1 MFSTPK
7 IAIGID
13 LGSHSVKAVQLSK
26 FGDSP
31 KVDKAVLLNL
41 DSDGSDESLME
52 ATISAMRTIAATFDA
67 KNALLATALPGE
79 DSFIRYLRFPKM
91 PPDELRSSIELEAD
105 QNLPYDLTELMMDS
119 MVLEEVTE
127 RDETIIKVLLVA
139 AKSEVIRQTISYF
152 QNVGLSPSLLGVT
165 TLAIS
170 DSFEA
175 NRGFKVD
182 ETVALVNIGASSTN
196 IHFCRDGISNFTRDI
211 SRAGRD
217 LTGAIQK
224 LLKVGFAEAEQMKI
238 GYGHAK
244 FENNTDDLLDTLET
258 HAVGEEPGEGEAPI
272 VAELDEDGYED
283 ATTEPLEMDK
293 ADDASRIVN
302 ATRPALSRLIGE
314 IRRSIDYYEKQL
326 YEKSVD
332 KLVLSG
338 GSALFPGLDQSLAD
352 ATGVPVEIVDPVQ
365 AFIVDESSP
374 EVAALMENRAQFNVA
389 VGLAARGV
397 EAL

>member
-1 MFSTPK
+1 MFANLK
-7 IAIGID
+7 AAIGID
-13 LGSHSVKAVQLSK
+13 LGTHSVKAVQLSK

-31 KVDKAVLLNL
+31 KVDKALLVNL
-41 DSDGSDESLME
+41 DTDGSEEARME
-52 ATISAMRTIAATFDA
+52 ASIGAMRTIAATFDA
-67 KNALLATALPGE
+67 KKAILVAALPGE
-79 DSFIRYLRFPKM
+79 DSFIRYLRFPQM

-105 QNLPYDLTELMMDS
+105 QNLPYDLAELMMDS
-119 MVLEEVTE
+119 VVLEEITE
-127 RDETIIKVLLVA
+127 RNETIIKVLLVA
-139 AKSEVIRQTISYF
+139 AKSDVVHQTLSYF
-152 QNVGLSPSLLGVT
+152 QSVGLSPSMLGVT
-165 TLAIS
+165 TLAIA

-175 NRGFKVD
+175 NNGFKGD
-182 ETVALVNIGASSTN
+182 ETVALINIGATSTS

-211 SRAGRD
+211 SRAGKD

-224 LLKVGFAEAEQMKI
+224 LLKVDYSEAEEMKI
-238 GYGHAK
+238 NYGKTKPEDRMDIAD
-244 FENNTDDLLDTLET
+244 ELLDTLET
-258 HAVGEEPGEGEAPI
+258 HAVGGESPPDAEP
-272 VAELDEDGYED
+272 VEDSYED
-283 ATTEPLEMDK
+283 ATTEPMGHEK

-389 VGLAARGV
+389 VGLAARGI